1 MTLSKIEKNK
11 EIHLKKPHVKLEK
24 DNAVVE
30 LVQQL
35 RAYMIQHDLQLGDTL
50 PSEREI
56 AEKFS
61 YARNTVREAL
71 GVLKA
76 YGVMQIKRKVGA
88 VIVNLHF
95 DAAMNLF
102 SFQLKISEES
112 FKDIQSFRKLIAI
125 GIYD

>member
-1 MTLSKIEKNK
+1 MDEF
-11 EIHLKKPHVKLEK
+11 
-24 DNAVVE
+24 A
-30 LVQQL
+30 QQL
-35 RAYMIQHDLQLGDTL
+35 RTYIILHHFQLGATL
-50 PSEREI
+50 PSELEI

-61 YARNTVREAL
+61 YARNTAREAL

-76 YGVMQIKRKVGA
+76 YGVVQIKSKVGA
-88 VIVNLHF
+88 VLVNRHF

-125 GIYD
+125 